1 MNELHLSTSMIARS
15 FWTELMSST
24 RAEEARESAD
34 EIFRYTDSI
43 QPLYGQQ
50 TGSISRKSAELIWLL
65 ARYFGPKQVAEIG
78 TYIGRSTLALR
89 YGADPTLEF
98 LATCDGSF
106 DCWKAPPDLDD
117 SKVQYFGKTNSA
129 DMFQKLIKDGR
140 KIDLFLLD
148 GRISAADLEAIE
160 SLKTDNSIFVIDDFE
175 GVEKGVTNAIL
186 LREKFPSL
194 LLLAPENKLSNGWND
209 AHCLAVMLPASNIRL
224 SSQQR
229 LPLSL
234 M

>member
-1 MNELHLSTSMIARS
+1 
-15 FWTELMSST
+15 MSST
-24 RAEEARESAD
+24 RAEEARASAD
-34 EIFRYTDSI
+34 KIFRHADSI
-43 QPLYGQQ
+43 QPLYGQK

-65 ARYFGPKQVAEIG
+65 ARYFEPKQIAEVG
-78 TYIGRSTLALR
+78 TYIGRSTLALM
-89 YGADPTLEF
+89 YGADSTLEF

-106 DCWKAPPDLDD
+106 DCWKAPTDLDH
-117 SKVQYFGKTNSA
+117 SKVRYFGKTHST
-129 DMFQKLIKDGR
+129 DMFKELIKEGR

-148 GRISAADLEAIE
+148 GRISAADLESIE
-160 SLKTDNSIFVIDDFE
+160 SLKTDSSVFIIDDFE
-175 GVEKGVTNAIL
+175 GVEKGVTNAVL
-186 LREKFPSL
+186 LREKFPNL
-194 LLLAPENKLSNGWND
+194 LLLAPEYSLTNGWND